1 MINNTPNKYK
11 IIFENDIPTW
21 NDLSIKDESCI
32 GLSFAN
38 INIIMNVYEDTS
50 IIYASR
56 FYIKG
61 YYWCNTNNFEF
72 DKIEFHIIKDNDE
85 KTRHLIS
92 DQIEKDHENIENM
105 FNNTVLDIKKTDIY
119 EYINESLW

>member
-56 FYIKG
+56 FYI
-61 YYWCNTNNFEF
+61 
-72 DKIEFHIIKDNDE
+72 HP
-85 KTRHLIS
+85 
-92 DQIEKDHENIENM
+92 
-105 FNNTVLDIKKTDIY
+105 
-119 EYINESLW
+119 